1 MISAALAVL
10 KTDEERNALSE
21 IYTKNIKSFYSIAF
35 SKLHN
40 SHDSEDAIQEAF
52 LAIARNP
59 DNFFAIPQEEW
70 EMQLQSMETGKY
82 RKDDFM
88 NNIVSF
94 VKEIC
99 QKYSSVD
106 ESISLDEKISSEL
119 SCIEIYRFIDTLSE
133 TTKTALYLKI
143 HFHMKYSD
151 IASQLEISEE
161 AVKKRIARATVK
173 IKQFM
178 EDNHE

>member
-40 SHDSEDAIQEAF
+40 AHDSEDSIQEAF

-59 DNFFAIPQEEW
+59 DNFFAIPQEKRVSYINV
-70 EMQLQSMETGKY
+70 MI
-82 RKDDFM
+82 R
-88 NNIVSF
+88 NISF
-94 VKEIC
+94 SIWNKKLKIEDTQVELDENI
-99 QKYSSVD
+99 VD

>member
-40 SHDSEDAIQEAF
+40 AHDSEDAIQEAF

-59 DNFFAIPQEEW
+59 DNFFAIPQEKRVSYINV
-70 EMQLQSMETGKY
+70 MI
-82 RKDDFM
+82 R
-88 NNIVSF
+88 NISF
-94 VKEIC
+94 SIWNKKLKIEDTQVELDENI
-99 QKYSSVD
+99 VD

-161 AVKKRIARATVK
+161 AVKKRIARAAVK

-178 EDNHE
+178 EDSHE

>member
-40 SHDSEDAIQEAF
+40 AHDSEDAIQEAF
-52 LAIARNP
+52 LAIARN
-59 DNFFAIPQEEW
+59 FFAIPQEKRVSYINV
-70 EMQLQSMETGKY
+70 MI
-82 RKDDFM
+82 R
-88 NNIVSF
+88 NISF
-94 VKEIC
+94 SIWNKKLKIEDTQVELDENIL
-99 QKYSSVD
+99 D
-106 ESISLDEKISSEL
+106 ESVSLDEKISSEL

>member
-59 DNFFAIPQEEW
+59 DNFFAIPQE
-70 EMQLQSMETGKY
+70 K
-82 RKDDFM
+82 R
-88 NNIVSF
+88 VSYIN
-94 VKEIC
+94 VMIRATPHKVH
-99 QKYSSVD
+99 K
-106 ESISLDEKISSEL
+106 
-119 SCIEIYRFIDTLSE
+119 
-133 TTKTALYLKI
+133 
-143 HFHMKYSD
+143 
-151 IASQLEISEE
+151 LEI
-161 AVKKRIARATVK
+161 KH
-173 IKQFM
+173 
-178 EDNHE
+178 D